1 MEEGS
6 PHAWGEKNC
15 SIMNG
20 FPLSSPH
27 QNLGEAEPRDTG
39 AKELVQPSAIDLC

>member
-1 MEEGS
+1 
-6 PHAWGEKNC
+6 
-15 SIMNG
+15 MNG

-39 AKELVQPSAIDLC
+39 AKELVQPSAIDLCWQKMEENMPD